1 MANEKWEFDDDKRRR
16 LALGVHG
23 VKDGETDDQAVIASR
38 HARLPE
44 VSSRLALNKADR
56 VIDLGSGMGYLAEVV
71 APKVRSLTCVDISS
85 SFLELAKA
93 RHAGL
98 GLQNVDHVLTDY
110 ADFSKHVHVRATKI
124 YSLLLFIH
132 FNCFDFL
139 YYLVECNRVLEPNGL
154 VYFDM
159 NDGDRFKLHDPLDSF
174 NKHIPLY
181 KPNRVKWIFGC
192 MHLGSLT
199 MLRNIAP
206 QIGFQFEATWFG
218 PTAFTQVLLRKVAEA
233 PDLGGG

>member
-16 LALGVHG
+16 LALGVAG
-23 VKDGETDDQAVIASR
+23 VKDGENDDEAVVRSR

-44 VSSRLALNKADR
+44 VSSRLVLSKNDR

-71 APKVRSLTCVDISS
+71 APKVRSLVCVDISS
-85 SFLELAKA
+85 SFLERTIA
-93 RHAGL
+93 RHQEKGL
-98 GLQNVDHVLTDY
+98 ANVEYVLTEY
-110 ADFSKHVHVRATKI
+110 ADFSKHIPQRATKI

-139 YYLVECNRVLEPNGL
+139 YYLVECNKVLELGGL

-159 NDGDRFKLHDPLDSF
+159 NDGDRFKLHDGADSF
-174 NKHIPLY
+174 NKHIPIY
-181 KPNRVKWIFGC
+181 KANRVNWIFGC

-206 QIGFQFEATWFG
+206 QIGFQLETTWFG
-218 PTAFTQVLLRKVAEA
+218 STSFSQVLLRKVGEA